1 MRFKSTTVAVEDW
14 ITPQQVDYVKVAPP
28 SDQAERIQQRVMELR
43 EAMGPRYLCHE
54 KNRVRRID
62 GRSFSP
68 RETPGR
74 KNVRAL
80 KQAA

>member
-1 MRFKSTTVAVEDW
+1 MRFRSTVAVEDW

-28 SDQAERIQQRVMELR
+28 SEQTERIRQRVMELR

-62 GRSFSP
+62 GRSYSL
-68 RETPGR
+68 REKSS

-80 KQAA
+80 KRAA